1 MTAFL
6 LAFSR
11 EFHYNRFVCY
21 SNRVGA
27 CRGHSNS
34 KYQPPF
40 AAFAYPALTPL
51 NARAYALHDSN
62 NVQEHV
68 PVRFSVHLVQH
79 RARLFPRTEY
89 NRHPP
94 EPIFYSGGHLRNA
107 PRWPAPYP
115 GPPRALRI
123 ARRENRR
130 PRTFPCHNAAR
141 VRAHTSRRGPRAPG
155 GSLAFAFT
163 G

>member
-6 LAFSR
+6 LACF
-11 EFHYNRFVCY
+11 Y
-21 SNRVGA
+21 SSDEICLLLKSWGLAADTRIP
-27 CRGHSNS
+27 

-40 AAFAYPALTPL
+40 AAFAYAALTPL
-51 NARAYALHDSN
+51 NARAHALHDSN